1 MINTAIYLRISV
13 LEKGNLGHTE
23 DTINSQRNIIK
34 NFIFNDQELK
44 KTNIE
49 EFIDEGYSGS
59 TTSRPGL
66 DKLLLK
72 VKQGKVNCIIVKD
85 MSRFMR
91 NYIEMGDYLEN
102 IFPFLGIRFIAI
114 NDGYDSSKEVVNG
127 VELDVQFKNLMYDFY
142 AKDASAKVKAVKKTL
157 NEQGKIQSWNP
168 PYGYMKDPEDKYK
181 IIPDEE
187 TSWVV
192 KKIYELYL
200 EGLSTRKIK
209 DYLNENEI
217 ITPAQRKLQ
226 LTKMDYSNRYTT
238 IKDNPAWNFS
248 SVIDILA
255 DEIYTG
261 TYIYSRVDKS
271 LVNGTKEK
279 SKYLPKED
287 WGRVVNNH
295 EEIISKDVFD
305 EVQEL
310 KASKRF
316 KDKNTDYK
324 WHNHSP
330 LQGFLYCPEC
340 GHVLAMTRS
349 KRQRKD
355 GTVKE
360 HRYFR
365 CRYCKNDGVKI
376 IGSNADK
383 VEPLVLEAIK
393 VKCDIS
399 SEIQEQKKYLI
410 DSDILIQDLE
420 SKKLASYE
428 KYKLGKMTRLDF
440 IEEKKKLDDEIDAL
454 INEQSKK
461 VVQQANIHEEK
472 LTRKLMEKDIKSIIV
487 RGNQILKIEWK

>member
-1 MINTAIYLRISV
+1 MSKIALYIRLSV
-13 LEKGNLGHTE
+13 E
-23 DTINSQRNIIK
+23 DQIKVKESESIISQRMYL
-34 NFIFNDQELK
+34 NDYLNQNAELK
-44 KTNIE
+44 HLE
-49 EFIDEGYSGS
+49 RVEYVDDGYSG
-59 TTSRPGL
+59 TNENRPSYQR
-66 DKLLLK
+66 LLED
-72 VKQGKVNCIIVKD
+72 VKSGQVTNIIVKD
-85 MSRFMR
+85 MSRFLR
-91 NYIEMGDYLEN
+91 DYITLGDYLEN

-114 NDGYDSSKEVVNG
+114 NDGYDSIKETGNG
-127 VELDVQFKNLMYDFY
+127 VDLDVQFKNLMYDFY
-142 AKDASAKVKAVKKTL
+142 AKDASAKVKSVKQTL

-181 IIPDEE
+181 IVPDEE

-209 DYLNENEI
+209 DYLNEHKI

-226 LTKMDYSNRYTT
+226 LTKMDYSKRYTA

-261 TYIYSRVDKS
+261 TYVYSRVDKS

-393 VKCDIS
+393 VKYDIS

-410 DSDILIQDLE
+410 DSDVLIQDLE

-440 IEEKKKLDDEIDAL
+440 IEEKKKLNDEIDAL
-454 INEQSKK
+454 KNEQSKK

>member
-1 MINTAIYLRISV
+1 MSKIALYIRLSV
-13 LEKGNLGHTE
+13 E
-23 DTINSQRNIIK
+23 DQIKVKESESIISQRMYL
-34 NFIFNDQELK
+34 NDYLNQNAELK
-44 KTNIE
+44 HLE
-49 EFIDEGYSGS
+49 RVEYVDDGYSG
-59 TTSRPGL
+59 TNENRPSYQR
-66 DKLLLK
+66 LLED
-72 VKQGKVNCIIVKD
+72 VKSVQVTNIIVKD
-85 MSRFMR
+85 MSRFLR
-91 NYIEMGDYLEN
+91 DYITLGDYLEN

-114 NDGYDSSKEVVNG
+114 NDGYDSIKETGNG
-127 VELDVQFKNLMYDFY
+127 VDLDVQFKNLMYDFY
-142 AKDASAKVKAVKKTL
+142 AKDASAKVKSVKQTL

-181 IIPDEE
+181 IVPDEE

-209 DYLNENEI
+209 DYLNEHKI

-226 LTKMDYSNRYTT
+226 LTKMDYSKRYKA

-261 TYIYSRVDKS
+261 TYVYSREDKS

-393 VKCDIS
+393 VKYDIS

-410 DSDILIQDLE
+410 DSDVLIQDLE

-454 INEQSKK
+454 KNEQSKK

>member
-1 MINTAIYLRISV
+1 MSKIALYIRLSV
-13 LEKGNLGHTE
+13 E
-23 DTINSQRNIIK
+23 DQIKVKESESIISQRMYL
-34 NFIFNDQELK
+34 NDYLNQNAELK
-44 KTNIE
+44 HLE
-49 EFIDEGYSGS
+49 RVEYVDDGYSG
-59 TTSRPGL
+59 TNENRPSYQR
-66 DKLLLK
+66 LLED
-72 VKQGKVNCIIVKD
+72 VKSVQVTNIIVKD
-85 MSRFMR
+85 MSRFLR
-91 NYIEMGDYLEN
+91 DYITLGDYLEN

-114 NDGYDSSKEVVNG
+114 NDGYDSIKETGNG
-127 VELDVQFKNLMYDFY
+127 VDLDVQFKNLMYDFY
-142 AKDASAKVKAVKKTL
+142 AKDASAKVKSVKQTL

-181 IIPDEE
+181 IVPDEE

-209 DYLNENEI
+209 DYLNEHKI

-226 LTKMDYSNRYTT
+226 LTKMDYSKRYTA

-261 TYIYSRVDKS
+261 TYVYSRVDKS

-393 VKCDIS
+393 VKYDIS

-410 DSDILIQDLE
+410 DSDVLIQDLE

-454 INEQSKK
+454 KNEQSKK

>member
-1 MINTAIYLRISV
+1 MSKIALYIRLSV
-13 LEKGNLGHTE
+13 E
-23 DTINSQRNIIK
+23 DQIKLKESESIISQRMYL
-34 NFIFNDQELK
+34 NDYLNQNTELK
-44 KTNIE
+44 HLE
-49 EFIDEGYSGS
+49 RVEYVDDGYSG
-59 TTSRPGL
+59 TNENRPSYQR
-66 DKLLLK
+66 LLED
-72 VKQGKVNCIIVKD
+72 VKSGQVTNIIVKD
-85 MSRFMR
+85 MSRFFR
-91 NYIEMGDYLEN
+91 DYITLGDYLEN

-114 NDGYDSSKEVVNG
+114 NDGYDSSKEVGNG

-187 TSWVV
+187 TYWVI

-209 DYLNENEI
+209 DYLNENKI

-226 LTKMDYSNRYTT
+226 LTKMDYSKRYTT

-279 SKYLPKED
+279 SKYFPKED
-287 WGRVVNNH
+287 WGRIFNNH
-295 EEIISKDVFD
+295 EAIVSQEIFD
-305 EVQEL
+305 EVQKL
-310 KASKRF
+310 KSTKSF
-316 KDKNTDYK
+316 KGKNTDYK
-324 WHNHSP
+324 WYKLSP

-340 GHVLAMTRS
+340 GHLLSCQKSTKKRIS
-349 KRQRKD
+349 KPDKI
-355 GTVKE
+355 

-376 IGSNADK
+376 IGTNADK

-393 VKCDIS
+393 AKVDLSAEIKKC
-399 SEIQEQKKYLI
+399 EEQQVNYEELI
-410 DSDILIQDLE
+410 GNLE
-420 SKKLASYE
+420 AKKLTFYE
-428 KYKLGKMTRLDF
+428 KYKLGKITRLDF
-440 IEEKKKLDDEIDAL
+440 LEEKKKLDKDIEELKHNQKKLPA
-454 INEQSKK
+454 EQE
-461 VVQQANIHEEK
+461 NILEEK
-472 LTRKLMEKDIKSIIV
+472 LTRELMEKYIDSIVV
-487 RGNQILKIEWK
+487 RGNEILKIEWK

>member
-1 MINTAIYLRISV
+1 MSKIALYIRLSV
-13 LEKGNLGHTE
+13 E
-23 DTINSQRNIIK
+23 DQIKVKESESIISQRMYL
-34 NFIFNDQELK
+34 NDYLNQNAELK
-44 KTNIE
+44 HLE
-49 EFIDEGYSGS
+49 RVEYVDDGYSG
-59 TTSRPGL
+59 TNENRPSYQR
-66 DKLLLK
+66 LLED
-72 VKQGKVNCIIVKD
+72 VRSVQVTNIIVKD
-85 MSRFMR
+85 MSRFLR
-91 NYIEMGDYLEN
+91 DYITLGDYLEN

-114 NDGYDSSKEVVNG
+114 NDGYDSIKETGNG
-127 VELDVQFKNLMYDFY
+127 VDLDVQFKNLMYDFY
-142 AKDASAKVKAVKKTL
+142 AKDASAKVKSVKQTL

-181 IIPDEE
+181 IVPDEE

-209 DYLNENEI
+209 DYLNEHKI

-226 LTKMDYSNRYTT
+226 LTKMDYSKRYTA

-261 TYIYSRVDKS
+261 TYVYSRVDKS

-393 VKCDIS
+393 VKYDIS

-410 DSDILIQDLE
+410 DSDVLIQDLE

-454 INEQSKK
+454 KNEQSKK

>member
-1 MINTAIYLRISV
+1 MSKIALYIRLSV
-13 LEKGNLGHTE
+13 E
-23 DTINSQRNIIK
+23 DQIKFKESESIISQRMYL
-34 NFIFNDQELK
+34 NDYLNQNTELK
-44 KTNIE
+44 HLE
-49 EFIDEGYSGS
+49 RVEYIDDGYSG
-59 TTSRPGL
+59 TNENRPSYQR
-66 DKLLLK
+66 LLED
-72 VKQGKVNCIIVKD
+72 VKSGQVTNIIVKD
-85 MSRFMR
+85 MSRFLR
-91 NYIEMGDYLEN
+91 DYITLGDYLEN

-114 NDGYDSSKEVVNG
+114 NDGYDSSKEVGNG

-410 DSDILIQDLE
+410 DSDVLIQDLE

-440 IEEKKKLDDEIDAL
+440 IEEKKKLDDEIDVL

-461 VVQQANIHEEK
+461 VVQQANMHEEK

>member
-1 MINTAIYLRISV
+1 MSKIALYIRLSV
-13 LEKGNLGHTE
+13 E
-23 DTINSQRNIIK
+23 DQIKLKESESIISQRMYL
-34 NFIFNDQELK
+34 NDYLNQNTELRHL
-44 KTNIE
+44 E
-49 EFIDEGYSGS
+49 RVEYVDDGYSG
-59 TTSRPGL
+59 TNENRPSYQR
-66 DKLLLK
+66 LLED
-72 VKQGKVNCIIVKD
+72 VKSGQVTNIIVKD
-85 MSRFMR
+85 MSRFLR
-91 NYIEMGDYLEN
+91 DYITLGDYLEN

-114 NDGYDSSKEVVNG
+114 NDGYDSSKEVGNG

-168 PYGYMKDPEDKYK
+168 PYGYMKDHEDKYK

-187 TSWVV
+187 TSWVI

-209 DYLNENEI
+209 DYLNENKI

-226 LTKMDYSNRYTT
+226 LTKMDYSKRYTG

-279 SKYLPKED
+279 SRYLPKED
-287 WGRVVNNH
+287 WGRIQYNH
-295 EEIISKDVFD
+295 EAIISKDVFD
-305 EVQEL
+305 EVQKL
-310 KASKRF
+310 KATKSF
-316 KDKNTDYK
+316 KGKNTDYQWYK
-324 WHNHSP
+324 LSP

-340 GHVLAMTRS
+340 GHLLPCQKTTK
-349 KRQRKD
+349 KRNGKPD
-355 GTVKE
+355 KI

-376 IGSNADK
+376 IGTNADK
-383 VEPLVLEAIK
+383 VEPLVLKAIK
-393 VKCDIS
+393 AKFDIS
-399 SEIQEQKKYLI
+399 SEIHEQEKENLNHEV
-410 DSDILIQDLE
+410 LIQDLE

-440 IEEKKKLDDEIDAL
+440 IEEKKKLDDEIETL
-454 INEQSKK
+454 KKEQSKK
-461 VVQQANIHEEK
+461 VVQQVNIQEEK
-472 LTRKLMEKDIKSIIV
+472 LTRKLMEKHIKSIKV
-487 RGNQILKIEWK
+487 RGNEILKIEWK